1 MGGIALPYFSKSY
14 GFINPVKRK
23 IVMYETNLQVNLQRR
38 KDFEREA
45 DNERLARSVQ
55 KDEKSNPL
63 RNVVNMLLN
72 KSEERNQG

>member
-1 MGGIALPYFSKSY
+1 
-14 GFINPVKRK
+14 
-23 IVMYETNLQVNLQRR
+23 MYETNLQVNLQRR
-38 KDFEREA
+38 KELEREA

-63 RNVVNMLLN
+63 RHVVNMLLN